1 VNSKIEMRKTN
12 FTNESFY
19 HIYNRGTEKRDIFL
33 QNYDY
38 FQFIKL
44 LRKYKNNLVEIIC
57 YCLMPNHFHLLL
69 KQLNNNGISKFMHL
83 LTISYAKYFNKK
95 YDHSGVLFQGKFK
108 DVQILSYIQLL
119 NISKYIH
126 INPAKDQN
134 ILLKQKIIT
143 LENYPW
149 SSYKDYINIR
159 NGTLCNKTEIIN
171 CVEGNFVKEYKELI
185 KAHLMNYNERNLD
198 KLILE

>member
-1 VNSKIEMRKTN
+1 MRKTN